1 VPWRFA
7 PTGQIK
13 ECYIYRLACTG
24 SIDETVLERQT
35 RKGGLL
41 DMLSAKNP
49 KLPPVHSPDRNL
61 LFTVDDMSIASR
73 LSTRLPG
80 DSPYANEAVWRQI
93 NLDEDDDRAMKV
105 GELSQE
111 CLRSLAQEKLLTP
124 PHRCCAADAVAAGS
138 PPLDAVAAVTA
149 QESNIHLVSFL
160 WMCVEGEA
168 AAAPVAAAA
177 RATATATA
185 TATTTVSEASASGA
199 SAPARVAPMLP
210 AARDAID
217 ATPPPPSSLR
227 DVLPTPAPLVLPPRP
242 PPKRQRI
249 QDLLTPMTAKEMEK
263 AVEETLSKLFAGSAQ
278 YVLFE
283 ELYAELTKSDPR
295 VAQAGRQAVVTTL
308 VAMEDDNSVMY
319 REGRIQLV

>member
-1 VPWRFA
+1 MPWRLA

-41 DMLSAKNP
+41 DMLSAKKP
-49 KLPPVHSPDRNL
+49 KLPPAHSPDCDL
-61 LFTVDDMSIASR
+61 LFTVDDTSIPSR
-73 LSTRLPG
+73 LASRLPG
-80 DSPYANEAVWRQI
+80 DSPYANQAVWRQI
-93 NLDEDDDRAMKV
+93 NLVEDEGRAIKV
-105 GELSQE
+105 GELFQE
-111 CLRSLAQEKLLTP
+111 WLRSLAQEKLLTP
-124 PHRCCAADAVAAGS
+124 PHKRAADAVAAGS

-149 QESNIHLVSFL
+149 QESNIHLVSFM

-185 TATTTVSEASASGA
+185 TVSGA

-210 AARDAID
+210 AARDAVD
-217 ATPPPPSSLR
+217 ATPPPPRSLR
-227 DVLPTPAPLVLPPRP
+227 GVPPTPAPLVLPPRP
-242 PPKRQRI
+242 PPKRQRT
-249 QDLLTPMTAKEMEK
+249 QDLLTPMTAKDMER

-283 ELYAELTKSDPR
+283 QLYAELTKSDPR
-295 VAQAGRQAVVTTL
+295 VAQAGQQAVVATL
-308 VAMEDDNSVMY
+308 DAMEADNSVMY